1 MDIDDQLARMES
13 YCMVNDQLRYSRLA
27 NITRIV
33 NTKLDLHE
41 VLQQVTTAISE
52 EIVRCDSVGI
62 FLPEGDG
69 TYRGFAGKPEMM
81 SGVTLQSQII
91 DPKTDPLAAELIA
104 TRKTIYIADTSIDS
118 RPDLTPVGAFQIK
131 SLLALPISY
140 EQEFIGM
147 VFLFNYG
154 MPMNLTQSEIESVEA
169 YVNMAAVAIQ
179 NAKSLNQKEKLLAE
193 KQLLLDLT
201 RELSFCSAIRTS
213 LTVCFSYLKLAF
225 NDGDFAAHIIKPS
238 SAHGTPPIQFYATDG
253 MSEQNWKEHLA
264 GMGLTTS
271 YGELIRRAVSQKE
284 PIRTR
289 LETGQELLLLPM
301 ISMGKVQGIV
311 STVYS
316 CGEAQHAFEL
326 PIPFAQSIIDATA
339 PVFSNLLYMDQLEG
353 MVEERTSALYAAN
366 KRVNSVIESI
376 TDGFFIL
383 NENWE
388 YTYINQHLFL
398 PKGKKAEEVLGKNI
412 WDVFPETIG
421 TLTYTEFHSAMNERV
436 TVRFEAQSDAED
448 YWFEITAYPFDDGI
462 CCVLKNIKEKK
473 KYENELKRL
482 ANLDLIG
489 QMAAGISHEV
499 RNPMTTVRGFLQL
512 MVTDEQLEP
521 HAAHFNLMIDE
532 LDRANAIITEF
543 LSVGNTRTS
552 DMKMMS
558 LNTILEDISPLIKI
572 DTSNQNKQIRI
583 YTQEVPELLLNH
595 NEIRQ
600 LIINLYRNGLEAM
613 EEGQTLTIGTY
624 TENDN
629 CVVLAVQDQGS
640 GIDPAIIEKIG
651 TPFYTTK
658 DEGTGLGLGICYAV
672 AARHNATISIE
683 TGPEGSI
690 FFTKFPVEMK
700 IDEEHSSLGE

>member
-1 MDIDDQLARMES
+1 
-13 YCMVNDQLRYSRLA
+13 MVNDQSRYSRLA

-81 SGVTLQSQII
+81 SGMTLQSQII
-91 DPKTDPLAAELIA
+91 DPNTDNLAAELIA
-104 TRKTIYIADTSIDS
+104 TQKTIYIADTSTDN
-118 RPDLTPVGAFQIK
+118 RPDLKPVGAFQIN

-140 EQEFIGM
+140 ETDFMGM

-154 MPMNLTQSEIESVEA
+154 TPMNLTQSEIESVEA

-179 NAKSLNQKEKLLAE
+179 NAKSFNQKEKLLRE

-201 RELSFCSAIRTS
+201 RELSFCSTIQES
-213 LTVCFSYLKLAF
+213 LNVCFAYLKRAF
-225 NDGDFAAHIIKPS
+225 GDGDFAAHIIKPPS
-238 SAHGTPPIQFYATDG
+238 MKGGTPTQFQAANDMT
-253 MSEQNWKEHLA
+253 EQHWQKHLA
-264 GMGLTTS
+264 EMGLNAI
-271 YGELIRRAVSQKE
+271 YAELLARAVLQKE
-284 PIRTR
+284 VIRAN
-289 LETGQELLLLPM
+289 LGAQHELLLLPM
-301 ISMGKVQGIV
+301 ISMGKVHGIV
-311 STVYS
+311 SAV
-316 CGEAQHAFEL
+316 CRCEAAEDAVDLQ
-326 PIPFAQSIIDATA
+326 IPFAQSVIEATA

-353 MVEERTSALYAAN
+353 MVEERTGALYAAN

-376 TDGFFIL
+376 TDGFFVL
-383 NENWE
+383 NKDWE

-398 PKGKKAEEVLGKNI
+398 PKGKTADEVLGKNI
-412 WDVFPETIG
+412 WDVFPETID
-421 TLTYTEFHSAMNERV
+421 TLTYNEFHRAMIDRV
-436 TVRFEAQSDAED
+436 TVRFESQSDAED
-448 YWFEITAYPFDDGI
+448 FWFEMTAYPFDDGI

-473 KYENELKRL
+473 QYEKELKRL

-489 QMAAGISHEV
+489 QMAAGISHEI

-512 MVTDEQLEP
+512 MLMNEQLEP
-521 HAAHFNLMIDE
+521 HAAHFNLMIGE

-558 LNTILEDISPLIKI
+558 LNTILDDISPLIKI
-572 DTSNQNKQIRI
+572 DTANQNKQIHI

-613 EEGQTLTIGTY
+613 DEGQTLTIGTY
-624 TENDN
+624 PENDN
-629 CVVLAVQDQGS
+629 SVVLAVQDQGS
-640 GIDPAIIEKIG
+640 GIDPAIIDKIG

-672 AARHNATISIE
+672 AARHNATITIE
-683 TGPEGSI
+683 TGPEGTI
-690 FFTKFPVEMK
+690 FFTKFPVEP
-700 IDEEHSSLGE
+700 EPNGEPDK

>member
-1 MDIDDQLARMES
+1 
-13 YCMVNDQLRYSRLA
+13 MVNDQSRYSRLA

-81 SGVTLQSQII
+81 SGMTLQSQII
-91 DPKTDPLAAELIA
+91 DPNTDNLAAELIA
-104 TRKTIYIADTSIDS
+104 TRKTIYIADTSTDN
-118 RPDLTPVGAFQIK
+118 RPDLKPVGAFQIN

-140 EQEFIGM
+140 ETDFMGM

-154 MPMNLTQSEIESVEA
+154 TPMNLTQSEIESVEA

-179 NAKSLNQKEKLLAE
+179 NAKSFNQKEKLLRE

-201 RELSFCSAIRTS
+201 RELSFCSTIQES
-213 LTVCFSYLKLAF
+213 LNVCFAYLKRAF
-225 NDGDFAAHIIKPS
+225 SDGDFAAHIIKPPS
-238 SAHGTPPIQFYATDG
+238 MKGGTPTQFQAANDMT
-253 MSEQNWKEHLA
+253 EQHWQKHLA
-264 GMGLTTS
+264 EMGLNAI
-271 YGELIRRAVSQKE
+271 YAELLARAVLQKE
-284 PIRTR
+284 VIRAN
-289 LETGQELLLLPM
+289 LGAQHELLLLPM
-301 ISMGKVQGIV
+301 ISMGKVHGIISAV
-311 STVYS
+311 
-316 CGEAQHAFEL
+316 CRCEAAEDAVDLQ
-326 PIPFAQSIIDATA
+326 IPFAQSVIEATA

-376 TDGFFIL
+376 TDGFFVL
-383 NENWE
+383 NKDWE

-398 PKGKKAEEVLGKNI
+398 PKGKTADEVLGKNI

-421 TLTYTEFHSAMNERV
+421 SLTYNEFHRAMIDRV
-436 TVRFEAQSDAED
+436 TVRFESQSDAED
-448 YWFEITAYPFDDGI
+448 FWFEMTAYPFDDGI

-473 KYENELKRL
+473 QYEKELKRL

-489 QMAAGISHEV
+489 QMAAGISHEI

-512 MVTDEQLEP
+512 MLMNEQLEP
-521 HAAHFNLMIDE
+521 HAAHFNLMIGE

-558 LNTILEDISPLIKI
+558 LNTILDDISPLIKI
-572 DTSNQNKQIRI
+572 DTANQNKQIHI

-613 EEGQTLTIGTY
+613 DEGQTLTIGTY
-624 TENDN
+624 PENDN
-629 CVVLAVQDQGS
+629 SVVLAVQDQGS
-640 GIDPAIIEKIG
+640 GIDPAIIDKIG

-672 AARHNATISIE
+672 AARHNATITME
-683 TGPEGSI
+683 TGPEGTI
-690 FFTKFPVEMK
+690 FFTKFPVEP
-700 IDEEHSSLGE
+700 EPNGEPDK

>member
-1 MDIDDQLARMES
+1 
-13 YCMVNDQLRYSRLA
+13 MVNDQSRYSRLA
-27 NITRIV
+27 NITRII

-62 FLPEGDG
+62 YLPEGDG
-69 TYRGFAGKPEMM
+69 TYRGFAGKPEVM

-91 DPKTDPLAAELIA
+91 DPAIDPLAAELIE
-104 TRKTIYIADTSIDS
+104 TGKTIYIADTSTDN
-118 RPDLTPVGAFQIK
+118 RPDPRSVNAFQIK

-140 EQEFIGM
+140 ETEFIGM
-147 VFLFNYG
+147 VFLFDYG
-154 MPMNLTQSEIESVEA
+154 TPMNLTQSEIESVEA

-179 NAKSLNQKEKLLAE
+179 NAKSFNQKEKLLTE

-201 RELSFCSAIRTS
+201 RELSFCSTIQES
-213 LTVCFSYLKLAF
+213 LDVCFGYLKQAF
-225 NDGDFAAHIIKPS
+225 DDGNFAAHIIKPS
-238 SAHGTPPIQFYATDG
+238 SVYGGTPIQFHANDG
-253 MSEQNWKEHLA
+253 MAEQDWNKHIDRTA
-264 GMGLTTS
+264 LTTS
-271 YGELIRRAVSQKE
+271 YVELLNRAALHKK
-284 PIRTR
+284 PIRTD
-289 LETGQELLLLPM
+289 LGAHQELLLLPV
-301 ISMGKVQGIV
+301 ISMGKVHGIV
-311 STVYS
+311 SAVCS
-316 CGEAQHAFEL
+316 CGAAQHAIEL
-326 PIPFAQSIIDATA
+326 QIPFAQSVIDATA
-339 PVFSNLLYMDQLEG
+339 PVFSNLLYMDQLAG

-366 KRVNSVIESI
+366 KRVNSVIENI
-376 TDGFFIL
+376 TDGFFVL
-383 NENWE
+383 NRNWE

-398 PKGKKAEEVLGKNI
+398 PGGKKADEVLGKMI
-412 WDVFPETIG
+412 WDVYPETIG
-421 TLTYTEFHSAMNERV
+421 TLTYNEFHHAMEERV

-448 YWFEITAYPFDDGI
+448 FYFEITAYPFDDGI

-473 KYENELKRL
+473 KYEKELKRL

-489 QMAAGISHEV
+489 QMAAGISHEI

-512 MVTDEQLEP
+512 MVTNEQLEP

-532 LDRANAIITEF
+532 LDRANTIITEF

-552 DMKMMS
+552 DMKMMN
-558 LNTILEDISPLIKI
+558 LNTILEDISPLIKV

-613 EEGQTLTIGTY
+613 DEGQTLTIGTY
-624 TENDN
+624 LENDD

-640 GIDPAIIEKIG
+640 GIDSAIIEKIG

-683 TGPEGSI
+683 TGPEGTI
-690 FFTKFPVEMK
+690 FFTKFPVGPQ
-700 IDEEHSSLGE
+700 IDGEHSSLRQ

>member
-1 MDIDDQLARMES
+1 
-13 YCMVNDQLRYSRLA
+13 MVNDQSRYSRLA

-33 NTKLDLHE
+33 NTKLDLYE

-62 FLPEGDG
+62 YLPEGDG
-69 TYRGFAGKPEMM
+69 TYRGFAGKPEIM

-91 DPKTDPLAAELIA
+91 DPETDSLAAELIE
-104 TRKTIYIADTSIDS
+104 TRKTIYIADTSTDK
-118 RPDLTPVGAFQIK
+118 RPDPRSVEAFQIK

-140 EQEFIGM
+140 EKDFIGM
-147 VFLFNYG
+147 VFLFDYG
-154 MPMNLTQSEIESVEA
+154 MPMNLAESEIESVEA
-169 YVNMAAVAIQ
+169 YVNMAAVAIE
-179 NAKSLNQKEKLLAE
+179 NAKSFHQKEKLLAE

-201 RELSFCSAIRTS
+201 RELSFCSTIRES
-213 LTVCFSYLKLAF
+213 LEVCFAYLKLALD
-225 NDGDFAAHIIKPS
+225 DGDFAVHIIKS
-238 SAHGTPPIQFYATDG
+238 SSTHGGTPAQFHAADG
-253 MSEQNWKEHLA
+253 MSEQRWNGRLA
-264 GMGLTTS
+264 SMAGTTS
-271 YGELIRRAVSQKE
+271 YAELLKRAVSRKE
-284 PIRTR
+284 PIQTR
-289 LETGQELLLLPM
+289 LGTGQELLLLPM
-301 ISMGKVQGIV
+301 ISMGKVHGIV
-311 STVYS
+311 SALCS
-316 CGEAQHAFEL
+316 GEAAEQAMDL
-326 PIPFAQSIIDATA
+326 PIPFAQSIIDAAA
-339 PVFSNLLYMDQLEG
+339 PVFSNLLYMDRLEG

-366 KRVNSVIESI
+366 KRVNSVIENI
-376 TDGFFIL
+376 TDGFFVL
-383 NENWE
+383 NKNWE
-388 YTYINQHLFL
+388 YAYINKHLFL
-398 PKGKKAEEVLGKNI
+398 PKGKRADEVFGKNI
-412 WDVFPETIG
+412 WEVYPETIG
-421 TLTYTEFHSAMNERV
+421 TLTYTEFHRAMNDRV
-436 TVRFEAQSDAED
+436 TVRFETQSDEQD
-448 YWFEITAYPFDDGI
+448 FWFEITAYPFDDGI

-482 ANLDLIG
+482 ANLELIG

-512 MVTDEQLEP
+512 MVTDEQLKP

-552 DMKMMS
+552 DMKMMG

-572 DTSNQNKQIRI
+572 DTANQNKQIQI

-613 EEGQTLTIGTY
+613 DEGKTLTIGTY
-624 TENDN
+624 LENDN

-658 DEGTGLGLGICYAV
+658 EQGTGLGLGICYAV
-672 AARHNATISIE
+672 AARHNATIDIE
-683 TGPEGSI
+683 TGPEGTI
-690 FFTKFPVEMK
+690 FFTKFPVKAEPGAT
-700 IDEEHSSLGE
+700 HGSFHGETE

>member
-1 MDIDDQLARMES
+1 
-13 YCMVNDQLRYSRLA
+13 MVNDQSRYSRLA

-33 NTKLDLHE
+33 NMKLDLHE

-91 DPKTDPLAAELIA
+91 DPETDPLAAELIE
-104 TRKTIYIADTSIDS
+104 TRKTIYIADTSTDN
-118 RPDLTPVGAFQIK
+118 RPDLKPVGAFRIN

-140 EQEFIGM
+140 EKEFIGM
-147 VFLFNYG
+147 VFLFDYG
-154 MPMNLTQSEIESVEA
+154 TPMNLTQSEIESVEA

-179 NAKSLNQKEKLLAE
+179 NAKTLNQQEKLLTE
-193 KQLLLDLT
+193 KQLLLDLNH
-201 RELSFCSAIRTS
+201 ELSFCSTIRES
-213 LTVCFSYLKLAF
+213 LNVCFAYLKRAF
-225 NDGDFAAHIIKPS
+225 GDGDFAAHVIKPLS
-238 SAHGTPPIQFYATDG
+238 TKGGTPIQFHSADG
-253 MSEQNWKEHLA
+253 MTEQDWDEHLA
-264 GMGLTTS
+264 TMGLTKT
-271 YGELIRRAVSQKE
+271 YAELVRRAVSQKE

-289 LETGQELLLLPM
+289 MGAHQELLLLPI
-301 ISMGKVQGIV
+301 ISMGGVQGIV
-311 STVYS
+311 SAVYS
-316 CGEAQHAFEL
+316 CEAAQNTIEL
-326 PIPFAQSIIDATA
+326 QIPFAQAIIEATA

-421 TLTYTEFHSAMNERV
+421 TLTYTEFHRAMNERV

-512 MVTDEQLEP
+512 MLSNEELEP
-521 HAAHFNLMIDE
+521 HAAHFNLMIGE

-543 LSVGNTRTS
+543 LSVGNTQTP

-613 EEGQTLTIGTY
+613 DEGQTLTIGTY
-624 TENDN
+624 LENDN

-658 DEGTGLGLGICYAV
+658 EEGTGLGLGICYAV
-672 AARHNATISIE
+672 AARHNATITIE
-683 TGPEGSI
+683 TGSEGTI
-690 FFTKFPVEMK
+690 FFTKFPVQSEPDGK
-700 IDEEHSSLGE
+700 HESLHH

>member
-1 MDIDDQLARMES
+1 
-13 YCMVNDQLRYSRLA
+13 MVNDQSRYSRLA

-33 NTKLDLHE
+33 NTKLDLQE

-81 SGVTLQSQII
+81 SGMTLQSQII
-91 DPKTDPLAAELIA
+91 DPKTDNLAAELIA
-104 TRKTIYIADTSIDS
+104 TRKTIYIADTSTDD
-118 RPDLTPVGAFQIK
+118 RPDLKPVGAFQIN

-140 EQEFIGM
+140 EKDFMGM
-147 VFLFNYG
+147 VFLFDYG
-154 MPMNLTQSEIESVEA
+154 TPMNLTQSEIESVEA

-179 NAKSLNQKEKLLAE
+179 NAKTLDQKEKLLRE

-201 RELSFCSAIRTS
+201 RELSFCSTIQES
-213 LTVCFSYLKLAF
+213 LNVCFAYLTRAF
-225 NDGDFAAHIIKPS
+225 GGGDFAAHIIKPPS
-238 SAHGTPPIQFYATDG
+238 TKDGTPIHFHAANEMAAQ
-253 MSEQNWKEHLA
+253 EWQEHLA
-264 GMGLTTS
+264 TMGLTLN
-271 YGELIRRAVSQKE
+271 YIELVERAVSQKE
-284 PIRTR
+284 PIRMGLGTH
-289 LETGQELLLLPM
+289 QKLLLLPM
-301 ISMGKVQGIV
+301 ISIGKVHGVV
-311 STVYS
+311 SAVCS
-316 CGEAQHAFEL
+316 CEAAENAIDLQ
-326 PIPFAQSIIDATA
+326 IPFAQAIIEATA

-353 MVEERTSALYAAN
+353 MVEERTSELFAAN

-376 TDGFFIL
+376 TDGFFVL

-398 PKGKKAEEVLGKNI
+398 PKGKKADEVLGKNI

-421 TLTYTEFHSAMNERV
+421 TLTYTEFHRAMNDRL
-436 TVRFEAQSDAED
+436 TVRFEAQSDVED

-473 KYENELKRL
+473 KYEKELKRL

-489 QMAAGISHEV
+489 QMAAGISHEI

-512 MVTDEQLEP
+512 MVMNEQLEP
-521 HAAHFNLMIDE
+521 HAAHFNLMIAE

-558 LNTILEDISPLIKI
+558 LNTILDDISPLIKI
-572 DTSNQNKQIRI
+572 DTANQNKQIHI
-583 YTQEVPELLLNH
+583 YTQEVPDLLLNH

-613 EEGQTLTIGTY
+613 DEGQTLTIGTY
-624 TENDN
+624 PENDN

-640 GIDPAIIEKIG
+640 GIDPAIIDKIG

-672 AARHNATISIE
+672 AARHNATITIE
-683 TGPEGSI
+683 TGSEGTI
-690 FFTKFPVEMK
+690 FFTKFPVEPNP
-700 IDEEHSSLGE
+700 DGEPNQ

>member
-1 MDIDDQLARMES
+1 
-13 YCMVNDQLRYSRLA
+13 MVNDQSRYSRLA

-81 SGVTLQSQII
+81 SGMTLQSQII
-91 DPKTDPLAAELIA
+91 DPNTDNLAAELIA
-104 TRKTIYIADTSIDS
+104 TRKTIYIADTSTDN
-118 RPDLTPVGAFQIK
+118 RPDLKPVGAFQINF
-131 SLLALPISY
+131 LLALPISF
-140 EQEFIGM
+140 EKEFMGM

-154 MPMNLTQSEIESVEA
+154 TPMNLTQSEIESVEA

-179 NAKSLNQKEKLLAE
+179 NAKSFNQKEKLLRE

-201 RELSFCSAIRTS
+201 RELSFCSTIQES
-213 LTVCFSYLKLAF
+213 LNVCFGYLKQAF
-225 NDGDFAAHIIKPS
+225 GEGGFAAHIIKSPS
-238 SAHGTPPIQFYATDG
+238 MKGGTPTQFQAANDMT
-253 MSEQNWKEHLA
+253 EQHWQKHLA
-264 GMGLTTS
+264 EMGLNAI
-271 YGELIRRAVSQKE
+271 YAELLARAVLQKE
-284 PIRTR
+284 VIRAN
-289 LETGQELLLLPM
+289 LGAQHELLLLPM
-301 ISMGKVQGIV
+301 ISMGKVHGIV
-311 STVYS
+311 SAV
-316 CGEAQHAFEL
+316 CRREAAEDAVDLQ
-326 PIPFAQSIIDATA
+326 IPVAQSVIEATA

-376 TDGFFIL
+376 TDGFFVL
-383 NENWE
+383 NKNWE

-398 PKGKKAEEVLGKNI
+398 PKGKKADEVLGKNI
-412 WDVFPETIG
+412 WDVFPETVD
-421 TLTYTEFHSAMNERV
+421 TLTYNEFHRAMIDRV
-436 TVRFEAQSDAED
+436 TVRFESQSDAED
-448 YWFEITAYPFDDGI
+448 FWFEITAYPFDDGI

-473 KYENELKRL
+473 QYEKELKRL

-489 QMAAGISHEV
+489 QMAAGISHEI

-512 MVTDEQLEP
+512 MVMNEQLEP
-521 HAAHFNLMIDE
+521 HAAHFNLMIAE

-558 LNTILEDISPLIKI
+558 LNTILDDISPLIKI
-572 DTSNQNKQIRI
+572 DTANQNKQIHI

-613 EEGQTLTIGTY
+613 DEGQTLTIGTY
-624 TENDN
+624 PENEN
-629 CVVLAVQDQGS
+629 YVVLAVQDQGS
-640 GIDPAIIEKIG
+640 GIDPAIIDKIG

-672 AARHNATISIE
+672 AARHNATITIE
-683 TGPEGSI
+683 TGPEGTI
-690 FFTKFPVEMK
+690 FFTKLPVEPK
-700 IDEEHSSLGE
+700 ADGEPNK